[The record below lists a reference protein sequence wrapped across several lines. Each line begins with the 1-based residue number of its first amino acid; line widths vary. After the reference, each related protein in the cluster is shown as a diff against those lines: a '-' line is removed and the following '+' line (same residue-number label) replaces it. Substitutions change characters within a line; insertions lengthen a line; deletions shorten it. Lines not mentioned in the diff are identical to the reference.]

1 MGRGSGGGVDPACV
15 RSWLTCELWWPER
28 RTVLAA
34 EALIGGG
41 ARLQVKSHEGWRDKG
56 GERKLVVVVVVA
68 KQTHSVED
76 T

>member
-1 MGRGSGGGVDPACV
+1 MCPVVAHMRALVARETHGA
-15 RSWLTCELWWPER
+15 RS
-28 RTVLAA
+28 

-56 GERKLVVVVVVA
+56 GERKLVVVVA
-68 KQTHSVED
+68 KQRHSVED